1 MKLKRK
7 LKRKW
12 ENIGT
17 NQKFMVLFVGLL
29 CFITVGYAVIN
40 QALKITGYASLDK
53 GDGMIFTSI
62 GIKEN
67 NGATIEKDAS
77 IKAKTLVNTQVSFQS
92 AGSITF
98 QVSAQNQGTTDAKLI
113 EIKGLEESNIKEPSC
128 IQVSVQ
134 EHNVGDLVFPSQIK
148 NFTITITSTCSTYSS
163 KELDLHFVYEK
174 QETING
180 VLPVPTLGST
190 STELLKN
197 STDGTYNYMDGT
209 YLKGEQT
216 TNYVWFDGFMWRIMG
231 KNADGSIRMI
241 TEENV
246 TSIPWGASNTA
257 QDYDNSYVNDWL
269 NNYFYP
275 KLEHKDLLVNQ
286 TWCSETTTSSSSSR
300 TTCTSNLSSLQK
312 PIGLLSLDEY
322 NLASGGSSYL
332 LNSQYFWTTT
342 PNSASNAWIVNNLG
356 NANNYDVSLTSG
368 VRPVVGI
375 SSDTTITGGNGTLT
389 DPYMI
394 GNTEDVTGRLKDN
407 SHVGEYVTYAG
418 RNYRVVET
426 TSSGTKLILDGYY
439 DSNNNGVIEDSDKM
453 AYGTNCALCT
463 TINEEIFI
471 NWVSNNNETD
481 KNKLLSTTW
490 YRGDYWTGGNYKT
503 NLESTSNPYEGRV
516 GLIRVGEVLSG
527 QSETI
532 LSKNH
537 TVSNSY
543 DNAQNYWT
551 STPGSASNAWL
562 VYIDGIAYS
571 YDVSNT
577 IGVRPVIMIHPG
589 VPITG
594 GQGTPNEPY
603 TLGEAPLTASQYL
616 IKNKL
621 SSDINISPT
630 NGLFAIDNQ
639 GELTTSDS
647 PREYRYIGSDP
658 DNYIQFNN
666 ELWRIIGIF
675 NGQLKII
682 RNESLG
688 EMVWQ
693 EYNDDET
700 NWHLSS
706 LQTYLNNDYYNTIN
720 ENDKLRID
728 NYTWLLGDGGTY
740 STETAQSYYENE
752 RNSSEAKWIGK
763 IALIYPSD
771 YGFATSGGST
781 TNRSSCLAKSLYNW
795 SYNSSVSDCYTN
807 SWLNKDDGYWTVITT
822 GESIPV
828 TRAPEISGYDYIFIV
843 AGGGGVVLVSREKDF
858 NYSVF
863 PSLYLQPT
871 VEIASGIGTSSDPY
885 ILK

>member
-98 QVSAQNQGTTDAKLI
+98 NVSAQNQGTTDAKLI

-128 IQVSVQ
+128 IQVSLQ
-134 EHNVGDLVFPSQIK
+134 DHNVGDLVFPSQIK

-163 KELDLHFVYEK
+163 KELDLHFIYEK

-180 VLPVPTLGST
+180 VLPVYDLGDKT
-190 STELLKN
+190 NDLLDS

-231 KNADGSIRMI
+231 KNSDGSIRMI

-246 TSIPWGASNTA
+246 TGIPWGASNTA

-300 TTCTSNLSSLQK
+300 TTCTSNLSSVQK

-332 LNSQYFWTTT
+332 DISQYFWTTT
-342 PNSASNAWIVNNLG
+342 PNGASRAGYVSNYG
-356 NANNYDVSLTSG
+356 NASSNNVASTYG
-368 VRPVVGI
+368 VRPVIGI
-375 SSDTTITGGNGTLT
+375 SSDVTITGGNGTLT
-389 DPYMI
+389 DPYII
-394 GNTEDVTGRLKDN
+394 GEVSDVTGSLKDN

-426 TSSGTKLILDGYY
+426 SNQGTKLILDGHY
-439 DSNNNGVIEDSDKM
+439 DSNNDGTIDNME
-453 AYGTNCALCT
+453 YGTNCTLCT
-463 TINEEIFI
+463 TINEESFI
-471 NWVSNNNETD
+471 NWISNNNETD
-481 KNKLLSTTW
+481 KAKLVSTTW
-490 YRGDYWTGGNYKT
+490 YRGDNFDYGDNYKD

-516 GLIRVGEVLSG
+516 GLIRVGEMLSG

-537 TVSNSY
+537 TVSNNY
-543 DNAQNYWT
+543 NNAQTYWT
-551 STPGSASNAWL
+551 STPDSASFAWRVSIRGDAYRSTVTNA
-562 VYIDGIAYS
+562 Y
-571 YDVSNT
+571 
-577 IGVRPVIMIHPG
+577 GVRPVVMISSD
-589 VPITG
+589 VTITG
-594 GQGTPNEPY
+594 GNGTPNSPY
-603 TLGEAPLTASQYL
+603 Q
-616 IKNKL
+616 I
-621 SSDINISPT
+621 
-630 NGLFAIDNQ
+630 
-639 GELTTSDS
+639 
-647 PREYRYIGSDP
+647 
-658 DNYIQFNN
+658 
-666 ELWRIIGIF
+666 
-675 NGQLKII
+675 
-682 RNESLG
+682 
-688 EMVWQ
+688 
-693 EYNDDET
+693 
-700 NWHLSS
+700 
-706 LQTYLNNDYYNTIN
+706 
-720 ENDKLRID
+720 
-728 NYTWLLGDGGTY
+728 
-740 STETAQSYYENE
+740 
-752 RNSSEAKWIGK
+752 
-763 IALIYPSD
+763 
-771 YGFATSGGST
+771 
-781 TNRSSCLAKSLYNW
+781 
-795 SYNSSVSDCYTN
+795 
-807 SWLNKDDGYWTVITT
+807 
-822 GESIPV
+822 
-828 TRAPEISGYDYIFIV
+828 
-843 AGGGGVVLVSREKDF
+843 
-858 NYSVF
+858 
-863 PSLYLQPT
+863 
-871 VEIASGIGTSSDPY
+871 
-885 ILK
+885 